1 MTQNGVAL
9 DKKNIVRTLQRVL
22 IAVVLFVYGISLV
35 YLYYQQT
42 QWSGGATFESDL
54 PAHIKMVIEDGWYYS
69 LTALIYKAL
78 YCLPNPN
85 LAISIFLALCTI
97 ITIVLTAILASKV
110 DGKRRNVE
118 TYWFVSIIANM
129 VMPCYVNFKAIS
141 YGRYIG
147 LQSAS
152 IWHNSTYIVMKM
164 LGVACLI
171 LYIDMATE
179 YKQGIKPFAWL
190 KLMLMLCACTAV
202 KPSFL
207 VVFAPMMAL
216 FLLKDLFMGTKFKRV
231 FIFGL
236 VVIPSLF
243 VIILQN
249 IILFGA
255 DTGNGWTINPG
266 YTIGLQS
273 AHPIIASILSVLF
286 PLIVLLGGLLIRD
299 KAKVFEKNAWIM
311 GIVGYLELFLLCE
324 TGNRA
329 QDGNF
334 MWGYNFTILAVFVV
348 CIIRWMDSIKLIK
361 SKVLGKENI
370 LYKTAAYSA
379 VGLAGG
385 SLIYHLYCGIY
396 FYLNLVQGV
405 SYFMR

>member
-1 MTQNGVAL
+1 MAQNGVAL

-179 YKQGIKPFAWL
+179 YKQGIKLFAWL

-236 VVIPSLF
+236 AVIPSLF

-299 KAKVFEKNAWIM
+299 KAKVFETNAWIM

-334 MWGYNFTILAVFVV
+334 MWGYSFTIMVVFVV

-370 LYKTAAYSA
+370 LYKIAAYSA